1 MRSKQNLARVG
12 AVVALAGVVFVFLW
26 FAAERHGFFDLKV
39 YYGAINYWAHG
50 HGELYDYLKPFSEYG
65 FTYPPFAALTMLPMA
80 VVAWPVAIAISA
92 TLTVVSSLVMLI
104 WIVGPMARRRGWV
117 PWFAVAVAACLIAA
131 YEPLRET
138 FLFGQVNMLLLVM
151 VGADLLY
158 LVRRKHPLG
167 GAVIGLATAI
177 KLTPGLF
184 IVYLLLTRRW
194 RAALVSMATAL
205 AATVAAAAIAPD
217 ASREFWTDALWN
229 TTRVGSQAFISN
241 QSLNG
246 FVARLSPLDPS
257 RGLWL
262 VLVAVVLVIWVWR
275 VRRAAAAGDDLGGFA
290 LTGVT
295 GCLLSP
301 FTWIHHLVWL
311 LPALLL
317 TVDRALLPGVSR
329 RRQRALLTFAVLL
342 YALLCSRLVWSF
354 AFHFGGWGL
363 LGANAYVYAS
373 LALLLVLPLVGGSS
387 DEARSVLAS
396 ATNRL
401 RLRPDGR
408 VQHVANLVEQDG
420 ATVGPLDRVGA
431 ALTVE
436 DEAVPLV
443 EPARPVVRVQHP

>member
-1 MRSKQNLARVG
+1 MG
-12 AVVALAGVVFVFLW
+12 AVVALAGAVFAFLW

-39 YYGAINYWAHG
+39 YYGAINHWAHG
-50 HGELYDYLKPFSEYG
+50 EGELYDYLKPFTEYG

-80 VVAWPVAIAISA
+80 VVPWPVAVTISA
-92 TLTVVSSLVMLI
+92 MLTVVSSLVMLA
-104 WIVGPMARRRGWV
+104 WIVVPMARRRGWV
-117 PWFAVAVAACLIAA
+117 VWSAMAVAACLVAA

-138 FLFGQVNMLLLVM
+138 FLFGQVNMVLLVM

-158 LVRRKHPLG
+158 LVRRRHPLAG
-167 GAVIGLATAI
+167 TVIGLATAI

-194 RAALVSMATAL
+194 RAAVVSMATAL
-205 AATVAAAAIAPD
+205 AATVGAAVVAPD

-229 TTRVGSQAFISN
+229 TARVGNQAFISN

-246 FVARLSPLDPS
+246 FVARLSPPDPS

-262 VLVAVVLVIWVWR
+262 LMVAGVLVAWVWR
-275 VRRAAAAGDDLGGFA
+275 VRRSAAVGDDLGGFA
-290 LTGVT
+290 LTGVA

-317 TVDRALLPGVSR
+317 TVDRALLPGVPR
-329 RRQRALLTFAVLL
+329 RRQRLLLGFAVAL
-342 YALLCSRLVWSF
+342 YVLLCSRLVWNF
-354 AFHFGGWGL
+354 AFHFAGWGL

-373 LALLLVLPLVGGSS
+373 LALLFLMPLAAGS
-387 DEARSVLAS
+387 A
-396 ATNRL
+396 
-401 RLRPDGR
+401 GR
-408 VQHVANLVEQDG
+408 VQHVADLVEQGG
-420 ATVGPLDRVGA
+420 AAIRPGDRIRA

-443 EPARPVVRVQHP
+443 ETAGPVVGVQHP

>member
-80 VVAWPVAIAISA
+80 VVPWPVAIAISA

-363 LGANAYVYAS
+363 LGANAYAYAS

-401 RLRPDGR
+401 RLRSDGR